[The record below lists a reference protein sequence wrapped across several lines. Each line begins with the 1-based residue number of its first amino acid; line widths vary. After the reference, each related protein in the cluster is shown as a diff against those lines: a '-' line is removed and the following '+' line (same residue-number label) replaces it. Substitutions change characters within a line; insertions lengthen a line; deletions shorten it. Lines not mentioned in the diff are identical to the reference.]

1 MSAGML
7 EAGVIFHTCWLQLL
21 ERGHIYVVWHARSE
35 VIFHACQLQRLE
47 RAHIYVGWHV
57 RSRVILHTCQLH
69 RLEQAHIYV
78 GWNAKGANNISGP
91 IHNLRF
97 RILSRPTLAGMLY
110 APL

>member
-47 RAHIYVGWHV
+47 RAHIYVSWHV
-57 RSRVILHTCQLH
+57 RSGVIFHTCQLYH
-69 RLEQAHIYV
+69 LEWAHIYV
-78 GWNAKGANNISGP
+78 GWNAESANNISRP
-91 IHNLRF
+91 IRNMRF
-97 RILSRPTLAGMLY
+97 RILSRLTLAGTL
-110 APL
+110 